1 MAHRGSLTAHTPD
14 ERHHP
19 MRLSQ
24 ATSKAR
30 PLTVPFEGGD
40 LSVQYRP
47 ASYTV
52 AELDELQANTRD
64 TKRIVES
71 MLRTLVSWDLEYD
84 EGQVDDEGQPLEG
97 VIPLT
102 TKALTQYVPTSVF
115 VEIMRTM
122 QEDQQPGEAGATSD
136 GS

>member
-1 MAHRGSLTAHTPD
+1 
-14 ERHHP
+14 
-19 MRLSQ
+19 MRVSQ
-24 ATSKAR
+24 ATSKPR
-30 PLTVPFEGGD
+30 PLQVPFEGGD
-40 LSVQYRP
+40 LPVAYRP

-71 MLRTLVSWDLEYD
+71 MLRTLVSWELEYD
-84 EGQVDDEGQPLEG
+84 EDAVDDEGNTLTG

-102 TKALTQYVPTSVF
+102 TAALTKYVPTSVF
-115 VEIMRTM
+115 VEIMRAM
-122 QEDQQPGEAGATSD
+122 QEDQQAGEARATSD